1 MKFWSKIVVISLVM
15 VMLAGMVGC
24 SPTATETATSEEP
37 AEQAAQSE
45 QAEQPAQTPVTIRVL
60 TMQQA
65 GYPVEVELEIDNRF
79 MADHP
84 NVKVETEFVAYEA
97 LHDKITTAMATT
109 PPAYDVVLVDDIW
122 YAEFS
127 NAGYLYDASDKI
139 TDEMKAGIFPS
150 GWEITTVDS
159 KVYGLPW
166 GIDGMYFMYNEKIL
180 KEAGFENPPK
190 TWEELEEMSQVIKDK
205 GLVEYPMVWS
215 WAQAE
220 ASICTLVALL
230 YGNGGTFV
238 DDAGNPTFNNAE
250 GVEVVQ
256 WMVDSIEKG
265 YTNPASISYLEEDVR
280 NVFSQGKAV
289 FAVNW
294 GYMYQMANFEPEE
307 SIVNGQVNMALM
319 PVFQKGLD
327 KGTKTATINGSM
339 GWSVANASEN
349 KDIAWEFIKFLT
361 SKPIQDEFSKYGTP
375 AWQTS
380 YEGENLEKLISYSEA
395 NKVLIPNY
403 VEQIPYAHVRPKVP
417 YYSEASLALQLALQ
431 QALTKQKTPQE
442 ALDEAAAK
450 FAELHAKY
458 Q

>member
-1 MKFWSKIVVISLVM
+1 MKIWSKIVVLFMVI
-15 VMLAGMVGC
+15 VMLAGMIGC
-24 SPTATETATSEEP
+24 TPAATEPAAP
-37 AEQAAQSE
+37 AES
-45 QAEQPAQTPVTIRVL
+45 AEEAGQPAEAEEGPVTIRVL

-65 GYPVEVELEIDNRF
+65 GYPVEAMNEIADRY
-79 MADHP
+79 MAETP
-84 NVKVETEFVAYEA
+84 NVKVEIEYVAYEA
-97 LHDKITTAMATT
+97 LHDKISTAMATT

-127 NAGYLYDASDKI
+127 NAGYLYDVSDKI

-159 KVYGLPW
+159 VVYGLPW
-166 GIDGMYFMYNEKIL
+166 GIDGMYFYYNEKIL
-180 KEAGFENPPK
+180 KEAGFENQPK

-230 YGNGGTFV
+230 FGNGGTFV
-238 DDAGNPTFNNAE
+238 DEAGNPTFNNAE

-256 WMVDSIEKG
+256 WMVDSIDKG

-289 FAVNW
+289 FALNW
-294 GYMYQMANFEPEE
+294 GYMYQLANFESEE
-307 SIVNGQVNMALM
+307 SIINGQVNMALV
-319 PVFQKGLD
+319 PVFKKGLD
-327 KGTKTATINGSM
+327 QGIETATINGSM

-349 KDIAWEFIKFLT
+349 KEAGWEFIKFLT
-361 SKPIQDEFSKYGTP
+361 SKPIQDEYSKYSTP

-380 YEGENLEKLISYSEA
+380 YEGENLDKLISYSEA
-395 NKVLIPNY
+395 NQVLIPNY
-403 VEQIPYAHVRPKVP
+403 VKQIPFAHVRPKVP

-450 FAELHAKY
+450 FKELQEKY

>member
-1 MKFWSKIVVISLVM
+1 MKIWSKFIVCFLVIAI
-15 VMLAGMVGC
+15 LAGMVGC
-24 SPTATETATSEEP
+24 SPKTSEPAAP
-37 AEQAAQSE
+37 AETT
-45 QAEQPAQTPVTIRVL
+45 EQPAGAQPEQVTIRVL

-65 GYPVEVELEIDNRF
+65 GYPVEVVNEIAERF
-79 MADHP
+79 MADNP

-127 NAGYLYDASDKI
+127 NAGYLYDVSDKI
-139 TDEMKAGIFPS
+139 TDEMKQGIFPS

-166 GIDGMYFMYNEKIL
+166 GIDGMYFFYNEKIL
-180 KEAGFENPPK
+180 KEAGFDNPPK

-230 YGNGGTFV
+230 FGNGGTFV
-238 DDAGNPTFNNAE
+238 DEAGNPAFNNTE

-256 WMVDSIEKG
+256 WMVDSIDKG

-307 SIVNGQVNMALM
+307 SIINGQVNMALM
-319 PVFQKGLD
+319 PVFKKGLE
-327 KGTKTATINGSM
+327 KGIETATINGSM
-339 GWSVANASEN
+339 GWSVANASPN
-349 KDIAWEFIKFLT
+349 KEIGWEFIKFMT
-361 SKPIQDEFSKYGTP
+361 SKPIQDEYSKYSTP

-403 VEQIPYAHVRPKVP
+403 VKQIPFAHVRPKVP

-450 FAELHAKY
+450 FTELQEKY

>member
-1 MKFWSKIVVISLVM
+1 MKIWSKFIVCFLVIAI
-15 VMLAGMVGC
+15 LAGMVGC
-24 SPTATETATSEEP
+24 SPKTSEPAAP
-37 AEQAAQSE
+37 AETT
-45 QAEQPAQTPVTIRVL
+45 EQPAGAQPEQVTIRVL

-65 GYPVEVELEIDNRF
+65 GYPVEVVNEIAERF
-79 MADHP
+79 MADNP

-127 NAGYLYDASDKI
+127 NAGYLYDVSDKI
-139 TDEMKAGIFPS
+139 TDEMKQGIFPS

-166 GIDGMYFMYNEKIL
+166 GIDGMYFFYNEKIL

-230 YGNGGTFV
+230 FGNGGTFV
-238 DDAGNPTFNNAE
+238 DEAGNPAFNNTE

-256 WMVDSIEKG
+256 WMVDSIDKG

-307 SIVNGQVNMALM
+307 SIINGQVNMALM
-319 PVFQKGLD
+319 PVFKKGLE
-327 KGTKTATINGSM
+327 KGIETATINGSM
-339 GWSVANASEN
+339 GWSVANASPN
-349 KDIAWEFIKFLT
+349 KEIGWEFIKFMT
-361 SKPIQDEFSKYGTP
+361 SKPIQDEYSKYSTP

-403 VEQIPYAHVRPKVP
+403 VKQIPFAHVRPKVP

-450 FAELHAKY
+450 FTELQEKY